1 MDMPQGKE
9 KRILADYVMR
19 SSPRATCSRLGSQRP
34 DRHVLT
40 TAFTEDSA
48 EARGEK
54 KIREKKTLF
63 YDMPKLLRIF
73 LFHFCS
79 LK

>member
-48 EARGEK
+48 EARGK
-54 KIREKKTLF
+54 KKNKREKNVVL
-63 YDMPKLLRIF
+63 
-73 LFHFCS
+73 
-79 LK
+79 